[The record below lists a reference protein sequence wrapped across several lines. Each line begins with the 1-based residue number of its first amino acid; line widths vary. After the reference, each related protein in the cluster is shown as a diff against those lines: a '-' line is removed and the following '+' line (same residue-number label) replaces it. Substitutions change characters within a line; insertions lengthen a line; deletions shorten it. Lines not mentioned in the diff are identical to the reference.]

1 MQVNDCGN
9 QLGLLSVKQPGM
21 LFIIFLSQ
29 ITDNKAGQEK
39 ISKPRWELR
48 AFFLF
53 FSAFLFLWGGSGG
66 QLKKPVVANTRDCQ

>member
-29 ITDNKAGQEK
+29 KERTTKLVRKRFQSQGEILGLF
-39 ISKPRWELR
+39 SY
-48 AFFLF
+48 F
-53 FSAFLFLWGGSGG
+53 FSLLLF
-66 QLKKPVVANTRDCQ
+66 

>member
-29 ITDNKAGQEK
+29 KMDNKAGQEN
-39 ISKPRWELR
+39 ISKPRCELR
-48 AFFLF
+48 TFSYFFGLLIF
-53 FSAFLFLWGGSGG
+53 WGGAGV
-66 QLKKPVVANTRDCQ
+66 QPKKPIVANTHICQ